1 MCVLRL
7 RSLAEENKSPRRYG
21 WGLRSR
27 ASSPRLRG
35 AWFFG
40 RGGFVDLALYI
51 GNAGVGANQYARD
64 GAGGVEPLPEDR
76 KEDDGHVRASGDR
89 EGEGHQKSHVEALRR
104 KRQ

>member
-40 RGGFVDLALYI
+40 RGGFLDLALYI
-51 GNAGVGANQYARD
+51 GNAGVGADPNLVVGGLESLFAFSL
-64 GAGGVEPLPEDR
+64 GA
-76 KEDDGHVRASGDR
+76 ASAQNGAKVASQEAQRYGDQ
-89 EGEGHQKSHVEALRR
+89 GWALER
-104 KRQ
+104 